1 MEQIQKEKEENVDAQ
16 KSTEKKMK
24 FYMVLSFV
32 FGLSLSFVIANLIV
46 GCDDRAEVNNTV
58 RYTNVGRAINDVMQ
72 EKETVA
78 GMKVDRV
85 VKQGLDS
92 IGIFE
97 KDEKR
102 GFYNQNTDKVLV
114 DAVYTHV
121 WFFSEGLAA
130 VEKDGKIGFVNMKGK
145 LVIPHK
151 FMLRTNDHPD
161 IAFYNGM
168 CVIANGNGQLGVID
182 RKGEWIV
189 KPVYEDVK
197 LTDSGIIVSTSN
209 SKSLLNN
216 KGEILQKDLVV
227 KVEPLNCDVQLKEK
241 GADGNWK
248 VQDVEMK
255 MDYYVY
261 YTNAQGDRCGL
272 MDKDGNRLTEPVY
285 GKIEALNEH
294 LFSFYLLDGETQI
307 VKSIPKK
314 S

>member
-1 MEQIQKEKEENVDAQ
+1 MIMKQKEKDEKVGAQ
-16 KSTEKKMK
+16 KSTGKNMK
-24 FYMVLSFV
+24 LYLVCSFV
-32 FGLSLSFVIANLIV
+32 AGLFIAFVIANLIV
-46 GCDDRAEVNNTV
+46 GCDDRAEVNNTA

-97 KDEKR
+97 KNEKR

-114 DAVYTHV
+114 DALYTHV

-151 FMLRTNDHPD
+151 FIHRTNDHPD
-161 IAFYNGM
+161 IAFSNGM

-189 KPVYEDVK
+189 KPVYEEVK
-197 LTDSGIIVSTSN
+197 LTDSGIIASTSN

-216 KGEILQKDLVV
+216 KGEILQKDLIV
-227 KVEPLNCDVQLKEK
+227 KVEPLNCNVQLKEK

-272 MDKDGNRLTEPVY
+272 MDKDGNRLTDPVY
-285 GKIEALNEH
+285 SKIEALNEH

-307 VKSIPKK
+307 IKSL
-314 S
+314 

>member
-1 MEQIQKEKEENVDAQ
+1 MEQIQKEKEEKVDAQ

-161 IAFYNGM
+161 IAFSNGM
-168 CVIANGNGQLGVID
+168 LCDCQRQRTAWCHRQKRRMD
-182 RKGEWIV
+182 CEA
-189 KPVYEDVK
+189 
-197 LTDSGIIVSTSN
+197 GI
-209 SKSLLNN
+209 
-216 KGEILQKDLVV
+216 
-227 KVEPLNCDVQLKEK
+227 
-241 GADGNWK
+241 
-248 VQDVEMK
+248 
-255 MDYYVY
+255 
-261 YTNAQGDRCGL
+261 
-272 MDKDGNRLTEPVY
+272 
-285 GKIEALNEH
+285 
-294 LFSFYLLDGETQI
+294 
-307 VKSIPKK
+307 
-314 S
+314 

>member
-1 MEQIQKEKEENVDAQ
+1 MEQIQKEKEEKVDAQ

-161 IAFYNGM
+161 IAFSNGM

-189 KPVYEDVK
+189 KPVYEEVK
-197 LTDSGIIVSTSN
+197 LTDSGIIASTSN

-216 KGEILQKDLVV
+216 KGEVLQKDLVV
-227 KVEPLNCDVQLKEK
+227 KV
-241 GADGNWK
+241 
-248 VQDVEMK
+248 
-255 MDYYVY
+255 
-261 YTNAQGDRCGL
+261 
-272 MDKDGNRLTEPVY
+272 NR
-285 GKIEALNEH
+285 
-294 LFSFYLLDGETQI
+294 
-307 VKSIPKK
+307 
-314 S
+314 